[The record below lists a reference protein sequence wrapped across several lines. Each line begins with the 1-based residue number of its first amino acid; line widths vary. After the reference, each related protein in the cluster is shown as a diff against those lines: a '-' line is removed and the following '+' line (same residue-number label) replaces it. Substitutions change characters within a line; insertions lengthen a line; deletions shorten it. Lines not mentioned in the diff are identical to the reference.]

1 MGILDET
8 GSVERLQFFDGQRL
22 LASDL
27 QAHEDFNREMR
38 WLHNRSLHQPGIG
51 SGFAVYGAKGD
62 REVTV
67 AAGYAI
73 DAKGRELVLT
83 RTRTE
88 PVPPVAGEPD
98 GQPVFYDLAVS
109 YPADD
114 DLEEVETREGVC
126 LPRGV
131 VRRREE
137 PVFCWIRLERDQ
149 LGGNVLRPR
158 SPVLAAEVKDG
169 LRVVLARAEVLQCRL
184 NKDLSVAQ
192 RRNARPPGQPRVA
205 CGSVVPAWQL
215 WEFTGDEEQQ
225 PAPDDP
231 VEVFGQAD
239 ILPVGLKADIDTSS
253 VRFLT
258 TPCYSARIQAPRVFR
273 FGQTVALVA
282 DALVNIAEPQPTGF
296 RLYALILAKVFG
308 ADSLSAPRNAPGVAK
323 VVSTIEVVWMGVE
336 G

>member
-8 GSVERLQFFDGQRL
+8 RSVERLQFFDGQRL
-22 LASDL
+22 LATDL
-27 QAHEDFNREMR
+27 QAHEAFNREMR

-62 REVTV
+62 REVSV
-67 AAGYAI
+67 AAGYAV

-109 YPADD
+109 YPDDD
-114 DLEEVETREGVC
+114 DLKEVETREGVC
-126 LPRGV
+126 LPSGV

-137 PVFCWIRLERDQ
+137 PAFCWIRLDRDQ

-158 SPVLAAEVKDG
+158 NLVLAAEIKDG

-184 NKDLSVAQ
+184 HKDLSVAQ
-192 RRNARPPGQPRVA
+192 RRSARPASQPMVA
-205 CGSVVPAWQL
+205 CGSVLPAWRL
-215 WEFTGDEEQQ
+215 WEFAGERDQEA
-225 PAPDDP
+225 APDDP
-231 VEVFGQAD
+231 VEVTD
-239 ILPVGLKADIDTSS
+239 RVDLLPVGLKADIDTSS
-253 VRFLT
+253 GRFLT
-258 TPCYSARIQAPRVFR
+258 TPCYSARIEAPRVFPLR
-273 FGQTVALVA
+273 ATVAVVA
-282 DALVNIAEPQPTGF
+282 DALVNIAEPRPTGF
-296 RLYALILAKVFG
+296 RLYALILAKALG
-308 ADSLSAPRNAPGVAK
+308 AEFLSAPRNHPEIAK
-323 VVSTIEVVWMGVE
+323 VLSTVGVVWMGVE